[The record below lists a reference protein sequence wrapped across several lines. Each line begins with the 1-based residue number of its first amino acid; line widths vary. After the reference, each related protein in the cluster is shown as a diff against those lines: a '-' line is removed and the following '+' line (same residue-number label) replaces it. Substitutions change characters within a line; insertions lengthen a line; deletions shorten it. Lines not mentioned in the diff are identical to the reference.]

1 MADLSLKI
9 VTPEQ
14 IVYEGEADQVNVS
27 TTKGELGILPHH
39 ASLMAKLLPGEL
51 RIRKSGKI
59 SFFAIG
65 DGFLQVENNALTIM
79 TDLAQNAEDIDEKAA
94 EAARKRAQDALE
106 QKLGGEEYA
115 ETMAALEKA
124 LAQLKV
130 KRRRRGSV

>member
-1 MADLSLKI
+1 MASLNLKI

-14 IVYEGEADQVNVS
+14 IVFEGEADQVNVS

-39 ASLMAKLLPGEL
+39 ANLMAKLLPGEL
-51 RIRKSGKI
+51 KIRKSGKTN
-59 SFFAIG
+59 FLAIG
-65 DGFLQVENNALTIM
+65 DGFLQIEDNALTIM
-79 TDLAQNAEDIDEKAA
+79 TDLAQNAEEIDEKAV
-94 EAARKRAQDALE
+94 EAAKKRAEETLE
-106 QKLGGEEYA
+106 LKLGNEKYA

>member
-14 IVYEGEADQVNVS
+14 VVYEGEADQVNVS

-51 RIRKSGKI
+51 RIKKSGKI

-65 DGFLQVENNALTIM
+65 AGFLQVEDNNLIIM
-79 TDLAQNAEDIDEKAA
+79 TDLAQNADEIDEKAV
-94 EAARKRAQDALE
+94 EQARKRAQEALE
-106 QKLGGEEYA
+106 QKLGDEEYA
-115 ETMAALEKA
+115 ETMAALERS

-130 KRRRRGSV
+130 KRRRKSSI

>member
-1 MADLSLKI
+1 MANLNLKI

-39 ASLMAKLLPGEL
+39 AALMAKLLPGEL
-51 RIRKSGKI
+51 RISKSGRV

-65 DGFLQVENNALTIM
+65 EGFLQIEDNNLTIM
-79 TDLAQNAEDIDEKAA
+79 TDLAQNADDIDEKAV
-94 EAARKRAQDALE
+94 EAARKRAQDTLE
-106 QKLGGEEYA
+106 QKLGDEEYA
-115 ETMAALEKA
+115 ETMAALEKS

-130 KRRRRGSV
+130 KRRRRGV